1 MIGDAHVIDD
11 KFDQEDKKGGRDQ
24 LTGHAQVALSVVH
37 PVEHVRPALKS
48 DTLQSQPCHPCPNV
62 LSSIL
67 HVGFKILSDVINL
80 VTWKTVSIAWPTL
93 SKLVMPH

>member
-1 MIGDAHVIDD
+1 MIGDAHDIDD
-11 KFDQEDKKGGRDQ
+11 KFDQEDKKGERDQ

-48 DTLQSQPCHPCPNV
+48 DTLQSQPCHPCPNI